1 MAEIDLFES
10 ATSSTGDMAGVF
22 EFDDDTG
29 YFYLY
34 DTGEA
39 QGQKI
44 LGAIQVLVG
53 SPDFQQDDIAIRWNA
68 SDSMVGLFVRDQL
81 WAAFDVK
88 NGAKYGGNYSA
99 SGSPEIP
106 KEISRKFNIAG

>member
-1 MAEIDLFES
+1 
-10 ATSSTGDMAGVF
+10 MAGVF
-22 EFDDDTG
+22 ECDDDTG

-34 DTGEA
+34 ETGGA

-68 SDSMVGLFVRDQL
+68 IDSLVGFFVRSQL

-88 NGAKYGGNYSA
+88 NGAKYGGNYRSG
-99 SGSPEIP
+99 GSPEIP
-106 KEISRKFNIAG
+106 KEISRAFDIAG